1 MISQCF
7 TLEFTKANILF
18 PWIRRI
24 ISYKITNNYCIK
36 YVSLGILLLQ
46 QKTWENN
53 PYKEQG
59 LTIDVWLLTKDK
71 KRWLDNAKFF
81 IYIYMFMN
89 WDTRFR
95 ITQKEKNRTNP
106 MSSWLN
112 KHGKERIYHYGTIK
126 NTFFLWDIGANSSR

>member
-1 MISQCF
+1 MLNILSWFSQCF

-36 YVSLGILLLQ
+36 YVSPGILLLQ

-81 IYIYMFMN
+81 IYIYICLWIETQDSELHKKKRTGPIPCHLDWTSMVKKGFIIMVLL
-89 WDTRFR
+89 R
-95 ITQKEKNRTNP
+95 IHF
-106 MSSWLN
+106 SC
-112 KHGKERIYHYGTIK
+112 GT
-126 NTFFLWDIGANSSR
+126 